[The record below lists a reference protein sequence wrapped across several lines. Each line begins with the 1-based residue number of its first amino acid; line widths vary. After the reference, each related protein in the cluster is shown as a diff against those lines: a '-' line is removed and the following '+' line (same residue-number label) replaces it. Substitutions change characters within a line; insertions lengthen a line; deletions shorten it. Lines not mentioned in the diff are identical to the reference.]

1 MSLRSLSH
9 RLRKRFPNVR
19 VTVRSVK
26 PMDGCFAI
34 TEKDGSQYVISI
46 DKTIPHNFA
55 AFILAH
61 EFAHAVSW
69 RDTEDDDHG
78 PAFWQA
84 YMQCFQV
91 YCEWCR
97 E

>member
-1 MSLRSLSH
+1 VSLRSLSH

-19 VTVRSVK
+19 VTVRTVAQLH
-26 PMDGCFAI
+26 GAFAT
-34 TEKDGSQYVISI
+34 TEKDGSQYLIKI
-46 DKTIPHNFA
+46 DRNLRQDFA

-69 RDTEDDDHG
+69 RDTKDDDHG
-78 PAFWQA
+78 PAFWKA
-84 YMQCFQV
+84 YMDCFDV
-91 YCEWCR
+91 YVAWCR